1 MKKIYILSLFLLLVS
16 YADDKILQKDRLDD
30 FDLSLQKIEKESF
43 KESLL
48 WINPIGLSYIKNENE
63 NIENEQFMV
72 SIDQPIFKSGGIY
85 HAVRYATVNEKYQ
98 KLNNKLQKRVMIKDA
113 YKTIFELKKLDIN
126 IIKTKLEIQNKNINV
141 KQKKE
146 ELLSGFT
153 NISTLNS
160 AIMELNRYKTANI
173 DLQMQKEILLNSF
186 KNLSDKNYKTFAL
199 PKLSL
204 KLKKIKI
211 NNDLYIKRAI
221 QSKELL
227 RYRKNL
233 IISNYL
239 PTLSLTYNY
248 IDDMQNDQ
256 QTNTRGFKVSMPLNV
271 TVFQDIQS
279 AKISYL
285 RAKTKLKLDK
295 NKQKRYY
302 KRVFRKLRFLDKK
315 IEIEKENIAFYEKL
329 LQDIK
334 EQKAAGFKSSDDIK
348 VIANSKMI
356 ESLNL
361 KLYKIDKNI
370 ELLELYSIQDE
381 L

>member
-248 IDDMQNDQ
+248 IDDMQNDRSK
-256 QTNTRGFKVSMPLNV
+256 QTR
-271 TVFQDIQS
+271 
-279 AKISYL
+279 
-285 RAKTKLKLDK
+285 
-295 NKQKRYY
+295 
-302 KRVFRKLRFLDKK
+302 
-315 IEIEKENIAFYEKL
+315 
-329 LQDIK
+329 
-334 EQKAAGFKSSDDIK
+334 
-348 VIANSKMI
+348 
-356 ESLNL
+356 
-361 KLYKIDKNI
+361 
-370 ELLELYSIQDE
+370 
-381 L
+381 